1 MHESYTFRNKKLLEF
16 FQKNVPNLNDVFE
29 IESKNDLL
37 HYESISCKVIF
48 NQKLVN
54 EYRFINKHFEFINKN
69 LENKAIFISRVET
82 YSNRRKK
89 ILKKYNSVLAKIIIF
104 LDFIFNRLFPK
115 LTITKKLYFFITK
128 GKYRVL
134 SRAETFGRLYA
145 CGFEIIDQKKIDNH
159 LFFAARKISIPSYDQ
174 NPTYGFL
181 IKLKRVGKHGKIF
194 NAYKLRTMHPYSE
207 YLQEFLYNR
216 NKLSNTGKIMNDF
229 RLSPEAKIL
238 RKYWIDEMPML
249 INILKGDMKI
259 VGVRP
264 ISEHYFNLY
273 DDDLKNRRKKN
284 KPGFIPPYYV
294 DLPKNFKEIMESEMK
309 YFEQYDI
316 VLVENYY
323 IVGVR
328 PSQQ

>member
-1 MHESYTFRNKKLLEF
+1 
-16 FQKNVPNLNDVFE
+16 
-29 IESKNDLL
+29 
-37 HYESISCKVIF
+37 
-48 NQKLVN
+48 
-54 EYRFINKHFEFINKN
+54 
-69 LENKAIFISRVET
+69 
-82 YSNRRKK
+82 
-89 ILKKYNSVLAKIIIF
+89 
-104 LDFIFNRLFPK
+104 
-115 LTITKKLYFFITK
+115 
-128 GKYRVL
+128 
-134 SRAETFGRLYA
+134 
-145 CGFEIIDQKKIDNH
+145 
-159 LFFAARKISIPSYDQ
+159 LFFAARKISIPSFDQ
-174 NPTYGFL
+174 NPTYGIL

-216 NKLSNTGKIMNDF
+216 NKLSKSGKIMNDF

-294 DLPKNFKEIMESEMK
+294 DLPQNFKEIMESEMK
-309 YFEQYDI
+309 YFEQYDKNPLLTDI
-316 VLVENYY
+316 KYFFLAFKNV
-323 IVGVR
+323 IFKGVR
-328 PSQQ
+328 SN